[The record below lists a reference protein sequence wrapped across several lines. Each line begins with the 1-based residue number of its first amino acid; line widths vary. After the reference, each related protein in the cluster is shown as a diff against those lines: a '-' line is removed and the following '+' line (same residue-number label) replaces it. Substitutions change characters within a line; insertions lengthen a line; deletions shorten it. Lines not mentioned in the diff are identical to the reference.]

1 VGRRLTGTVGAHD
14 NTLYG
19 GGTDR
24 KVYAVNLQSGEVR
37 WSARLPGMIGGGVL
51 LSGDTVYAASS
62 RPEGRVVALRRGN
75 GKQIWRT
82 STDPIGAPLALVDGV
97 LIAETQRGGIL
108 GLEPGSGKVRWHR
121 RLGVGRVQAVPA
133 GDGAVLVATTDSL
146 FRLSL
151 SDGRVTHRAASPGT
165 IIAPWLPH
173 RGMLVA
179 GTADSMVI
187 SIRPADLH
195 LNWSLPVDAPVLSGP
210 AAMGDTLFVASRIG
224 TLYRV
229 SPAVEPSAERIVA
242 LEWPVTAPVAIL
254 NRQIILGGA
263 DGMIR
268 ALRTDGSE
276 SWRLR
281 VWRPVELSPL
291 PLPDGLLAIGG
302 NGDIHR
308 YRR

>member
-1 VGRRLTGTVGAHD
+1 MGRRLTGTVESHD
-14 NTLYG
+14 NTFYG

-24 KVYAVNLQSGEVR
+24 KVYAVNLQSGGVR
-37 WSARLPGMIGGGVL
+37 WSVRLPGMIVGGVL

-62 RPEGRVVALRRGN
+62 RPEGRVVALRRED

-82 STDPIGAPLALVDGV
+82 STDPIGAPLSIVDGV

-108 GLEPGSGKVRWHR
+108 GLDPSSGKVRWHR
-121 RLGVGRVQAVPA
+121 RLGVGRVRAVAA
-133 GDGAVLVATTDSL
+133 GDGGVLLATTDSL
-146 FRLSL
+146 FRLS
-151 SDGRVTHRAASPGT
+151 SSEGRVTHRAASPGT

-179 GTADSMVI
+179 GTADSLVI

-195 LNWSLPVDAPVLSGP
+195 LNWSLQVDAPVLSAP

-224 TLYRV
+224 TLYRIPPD
-229 SPAVEPSAERIVA
+229 SQPSAERIVG

-254 NRQIILGGA
+254 DRQIILGGA

-276 SWRLR
+276 IWRLR
-281 VWRPVELSPL
+281 VWRPVELGPL

-302 NGDIHR
+302 NGDVHR